1 MPSIEGTPYEVDQT
15 LVTKL
20 GEVVDRVSSMRETGA
35 LSPEVLGRLRR
46 FFKIKNIYNSNAI
59 EGNALNIGETRLVV
73 EQGLTLTGKSLKDQA
88 EAKNLSEA
96 IDFLEELASDKS
108 RPINEA
114 DIRQMHYLV
123 LKNIRDADAGKY
135 RTVPVEIS
143 GSQYKPPSPESV
155 SAEMQEFCAWL
166 AQASVPG
173 NKWQS
178 KDALL
183 LASAAHA
190 WFVTIHPFIDGNGRV
205 GRLILNLLLMRYG
218 YPIAIITT
226 ADRGRYYDSLE
237 ISQTSDLSALTSL
250 VAECVEESLEEYE
263 VAALEQREHQE
274 WALSIVGK
282 LQRSEQVR
290 ATNQY
295 EVWRNA
301 MELLKSIFKQTAEM
315 VDSTAPLAEVWFKDF
330 GHLELEK
337 YLALRA
343 GNSAKRTWFFRIDFR
358 SGARAARYLFFFGYP
373 SYSMRART
381 DVNLQVAREEPTGS
395 FNYERVEFISAPN
408 VPNVVEIGYIA
419 NREEFLVR
427 KKTGDI
433 VEMKVEKVCRE
444 FFEEV
449 VQRHFSS

>member
-1 MPSIEGTPYEVDQT
+1 MPSIEGTPYEVDQI

-20 GEVVDRVSSMRETGA
+20 GEIVDRVSAMRETGA
-35 LSPEVLGRLRR
+35 LSPDVLGRLRR

-59 EGNALNIGETRLVV
+59 EGNALDIGETRLVV
-73 EQGLTLTGKSLKDQA
+73 EQGLTLTGKPLKDQA

-123 LKNIRDADAGKY
+123 LKNIRDTDAGKY

-143 GSQYKPPSPESV
+143 GSQYKPPPPESI
-155 SAEMQEFCAWL
+155 AAQMQEFCAWL
-166 AQASVPG
+166 AEASVPG

-178 KDALL
+178 KDAMSV
-183 LASAAHA
+183 ASAAHA

-205 GRLILNLLLMRYG
+205 GRLILNLLLMRFG

-226 ADRGRYYDSLE
+226 ADRSRYYDSLE
-237 ISQTSDLSALTSL
+237 ISQASDLSALTSL

-263 VAALEQREHQE
+263 AAAVEQREHQE
-274 WALSIVGK
+274 WAASIVGK
-282 LQRSEQVR
+282 LQHSEKVR

-315 VDSTAPLAEVWFKDF
+315 VDSTANLAEVWFKDF

-337 YLALRA
+337 YLALRS
-343 GNSAKRTWFFRIDFR
+343 GTSAKRTWFFRIDFK

-373 SYSMRART
+373 SYPMRTRT
-381 DVNLQVAREEPTGS
+381 DVNLHVAREEPAGS

-408 VPNVVEIGYIA
+408 VPNVIEIGYIA

-427 KKTGDI
+427 KKAGDI
-433 VEMKVEKVCRE
+433 VEMKVERVCRE

-449 VQRHFSS
+449 VQRHFST